1 MRSLERSQAAFA
13 QASEVLC
20 GGVNSAAR
28 AFGPVGGN
36 PPVIARG
43 SGAHLWDVDGN
54 EYVDLVMSWGPLIRG
69 HAHPDVVAAIETAAQ
84 EGTSFGATTERET
97 EIARLVCARMASV
110 EKVRF
115 TNSGTEATMSAVRV
129 ARGVTGRDLVLKFTG
144 CWHGHADPFLVAA
157 GSSALS
163 LGQPDSPGVP
173 AATAELTLT
182 APYNDIDA
190 VRLHFSERGAE
201 IAAVIVEPVAGNMGC
216 IPSAPG
222 FLEGLRALCDE
233 HGSCLILDE
242 VITGFRVAP
251 GGAQERFGVRA
262 DLTTMGKTIGGGL
275 PVGAFGGSLQYMN
288 HVAPLGMC
296 VSQGGTLSGNPL
308 AMAAG
313 LATLGPLD
321 GAAYAELEARGA
333 LLEDGLSTVDL
344 PLVVQRV
351 GSMMTVFFHE
361 GPVKNLADAAAC
373 DADRFATWH
382 RGMLERG
389 VYLPPSQYEAFF
401 VSLAHT
407 EADINR
413 VIAAHEEV
421 CSELAT
427 AG

>member
-1 MRSLERSQAAFA
+1 MGTLDQSRAAFA
-13 QASEVLC
+13 RACAVLP

-43 SGAHLWDVDGN
+43 SGSHLWDIDGN

-69 HAHPDVVAAIETAAQ
+69 HAHPEVVAALEEAARS
-84 EGTSFGATTERET
+84 GTSFGATTEREAVMA
-97 EIARLVCARMASV
+97 ELVCERVASV
-110 EKVRF
+110 EMVRF
-115 TNSGTEATMSAVRV
+115 TNSGTEATMSAIRV
-129 ARGVTGRDLVLKFTG
+129 ARGVTGRDLILKFIG

-173 AATAELTLT
+173 GATAKLTLT

-190 VRLHFSERGAE
+190 VRKQFVERGAE

-216 IPSAPG
+216 IPPAAG
-222 FLEGLRALCDE
+222 FLEGLRAVCDE
-233 HGSCLILDE
+233 HGTCLIFDE
-242 VITGFRVAP
+242 VITGFRVSH

-262 DLTTMGKTIGGGL
+262 DMTTMGKTIGGGL
-275 PVGAFGGSLQYMN
+275 PVGAFGGSLRYMEN
-288 HVAPLGMC
+288 VAPLGMC

-313 LATLGPLD
+313 RATLEPL
-321 GAAYAELEARGA
+321 GNAAYDALEAKGA
-333 LLEDGLSTVDL
+333 RLEEGLRSVDL
-344 PLVVQRV
+344 PLHVQRV
-351 GSMMTVFFHE
+351 GSMMTVFFGE
-361 GPVKNLADAAAC
+361 GPLANLEDVARC
-373 DADRFATWH
+373 DTRRFAHWH
-382 RGMLERG
+382 RGMLEHG

-407 EADINR
+407 DQDLDA
-413 VIAAHEEV
+413 VIAAHREV
-421 CSELAT
+421 CGKLS
-427 AG
+427 